1 MLHLTGDTTLP
12 CYSSQEYLADE
23 KLLDIPIE
31 SS

>member
-1 MLHLTGDTTLP
+1 MLHLTGDIRFP
-12 CYSSQEYLADE
+12 CYSWQEYLADE

>member
-1 MLHLTGDTTLP
+1 MLHLTGDTTFRR
-12 CYSSQEYLADE
+12 YSSQEYLADE